1 MRRVDLVLRMLA
13 TVRDKAG
20 SRLRLCGVEFENSLP
35 SVYTVCTTTLY
46 LKKMG
51 IHTGRYAVAV
61 SMLEEALGGSNA
73 TMRDIAYSSFSWAS
87 YCTQADG

>member
-1 MRRVDLVLRMLA
+1 VQV
-13 TVRDKAG
+13 
-20 SRLRLCGVEFENSLP
+20 
-35 SVYTVCTTTLY
+35 Y

-73 TMRDIAYSSFSWAS
+73 TMRDIAYRSFSWAS
-87 YCTQADG
+87 YCTQEDG